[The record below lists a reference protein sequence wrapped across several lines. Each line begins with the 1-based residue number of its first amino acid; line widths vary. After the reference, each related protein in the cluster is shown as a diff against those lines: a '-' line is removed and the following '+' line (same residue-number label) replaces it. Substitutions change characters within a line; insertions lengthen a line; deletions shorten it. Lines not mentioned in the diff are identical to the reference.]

1 MSKHTGEEETK
12 ESTNKASSLVHQT
25 DASGNQQHAAGHQE
39 ESNGLSG
46 FLCCLF
52 GCCGVSNSIHESS
65 NRFGGAYIGAD
76 ALLVPQL
83 PQDIGK
89 KTLLIDLDETL
100 VHSTF
105 QPEESADI
113 VLPITIED
121 ALYRVYVQVRPF
133 AKEFLQEMSKH
144 FELVLFTASLQKYAD
159 PLLDLLDKSRVIRTF

>member
-1 MSKHTGEEETK
+1 MPNQERWIRFP
-12 ESTNKASSLVHQT
+12 ADRVQT
-25 DASGNQQHAAGHQE
+25 RRIHRRARDSE
-39 ESNGLSG
+39 P
-46 FLCCLF
+46 
-52 GCCGVSNSIHESS
+52 GVL
-65 NRFGGAYIGAD
+65 
-76 ALLVPQL
+76 ALLREIIEFLNRIPTGL
-83 PQDIGK
+83 HAGPEG
-89 KTLLIDLDETL
+89 LLGGGEFRVDLDETL